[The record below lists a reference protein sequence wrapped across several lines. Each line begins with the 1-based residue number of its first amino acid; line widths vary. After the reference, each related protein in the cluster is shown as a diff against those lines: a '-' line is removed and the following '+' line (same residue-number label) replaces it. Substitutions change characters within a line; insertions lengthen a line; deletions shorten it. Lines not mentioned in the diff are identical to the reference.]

1 VPPIAKTEL
10 TFLHKIYLSECEF
23 SKNLSKETI
32 KSYNEVF
39 TTFLK
44 VLPEVIFVTDVSPQI
59 FALFFKRLSTRK
71 RIVGKDKIKIGVKTS
86 TISTYYNKL
95 IAFVRWL
102 ENNDYLEKYS
112 VSNRIVKPVKP
123 SYEDDKA
130 LDEREISKISSSIT
144 INALENRLLF
154 VRDLAI
160 LNLFIYTGVRKGEL
174 LALRVQ
180 DVDFEKRLI
189 FIRGVTSKSKRSRYI
204 PIHSNLESSLKSYLK
219 ERKIRCFSSEY
230 LIVSTKEDKVLT
242 SHGLKF
248 WVSKYVR
255 LSGVKFHAHQFRHT
269 FACSMAK
276 NNADITS
283 IMRVLGHS
291 SFQMTERYLRSIR
304 SEDSRSYIDKISF

>member
-1 VPPIAKTEL
+1 MPPNVKTEL
-10 TFLHKIYLSECEF
+10 AFLHKIYLSECEF

-44 VLPEVIFVTDVSPQI
+44 ILPEVIFVSDVNPQI
-59 FALFFKRLSTRK
+59 FTLFFKRLSTRK
-71 RIVGKDKIKIGVKTS
+71 RIVGKDKIKIGVKIA

-95 IAFVRWL
+95 IIFVRWL

-112 VSNRIVKPVKP
+112 VSNRIVKPIKP
-123 SYEDDKA
+123 RYEDDKA
-130 LDEREISKISSSIT
+130 LDEMEISKIASAIT
-144 INALENRLLF
+144 INTLENRLLL

-174 LALRVQ
+174 LALRVK
-180 DVDFEKRLI
+180 DIDFEKRLI
-189 FIRGVTSKSKRSRYI
+189 FIRGVTSKSKKSRYI
-204 PIHSNLESSLKSYLK
+204 PLHSNLESSLKSYLNQ
-219 ERKIRCFSSEY
+219 RKTHCFTSEY
-230 LIVSTKEDKVLT
+230 LIVSTKEDKGLST
-242 SHGLKF
+242 HGLKF
-248 WVSKYVR
+248 WVSKYVK

-291 SFQMTERYLRSIR
+291 TFKMTERYLRSIR